1 MYFRNFVNISP
12 LEKGGSLHLNKFESL
27 LTKDTLCQVLM
38 KLAQWFWRRRFLKN
52 INVFS
57 QFGNYLLL
65 EKGGSLHLNKF
76 ESPLTKDTLC
86 QVLLK
91 LAQWFWRRRFFKNIN
106 VFSQIRNYLPLEK
119 GMALYLNKL
128 ESLSPKDA
136 LCQVL
141 LKLTQG
147 FWRRRRKCEKFT
159 TAPTTKL
166 MEKFQS
172 EQPT

>member
-38 KLAQWFWRRRFLKN
+38 KLAQWFWRRRFFKN

-91 LAQWFWRRRFFKNIN
+91 FAQWFWRRILLNFVN
-106 VFSQIRNYLPLEK
+106 VFLLFRNYFHLEK
-119 GMALYLNKL
+119 GGSLRLKKF
-128 ESLSPKDA
+128 ESPHPRMFCA
-136 LCQVL
+136 
-141 LKLTQG
+141 
-147 FWRRRRKCEKFT
+147 KFGWNW
-159 TAPTTKL
+159 PSDSW
-166 MEKFQS
+166 EEDF
-172 EQPT
+172 

>member
-1 MYFRNFVNISP
+1 MGHIVYLRNQFKSMNISERRDDYIYIIKLVQQLRRRRLLNFVKSMYFRNFVNISP

-38 KLAQWFWRRRFLKN
+38 KLAQWFWRRRFFKN

-76 ESPLTKDTLC
+76 
-86 QVLLK
+86 
-91 LAQWFWRRRFFKNIN
+91 
-106 VFSQIRNYLPLEK
+106 
-119 GMALYLNKL
+119 

-166 MEKFQS
+166 MEKF
-172 EQPT
+172 